1 MDYKYLRWQVI
12 DTPGV
17 LDHPLEEMNT
27 IEMQSITALAHIR
40 AAILYFMDLSE
51 QCGYTIEAQCKLFN
65 SIKPLFQN
73 RPVILVINKI
83 DIVRLSE
90 LSPENRAYVDTITS
104 DKSVTVVETSTY
116 SEEGVMDVRNVS
128 CDALLAH
135 RVEQKLKGSRIE
147 MVANKIHVAMPQ
159 KRDDVERTPFI
170 PDAVKSKVKYD
181 KNDPTRARL
190 ERDDEQDLAHGA
202 GVYSIDTKSKCLL
215 LPVKNKT
222 DIQNTT
228 FLPTILGSTMSFP
241 KSTMERTLPTLSTLT
256 LRLSSRLWSERKR
269 HWPNRASTLPTT
281 RRL

>member
-51 QCGYTIEAQCKLFN
+51 QCGYTIEAQVRQSAQTYRVRADKQCKLFN

-90 LSPENRAYVDTITS
+90 LSPENRAYVDTITA

-147 MVANKIHVAMPQ
+147 AVANKIHVAMPQ

-170 PDAVKSKVKYD
+170 PDAVKTKVKYD
-181 KNDPTRARL
+181 KNDPARARL

-202 GVYSIDTKSKCLL
+202 GVYSIDTKS
-215 LPVKNKT
+215 T
-222 DIQNTT
+222 
-228 FLPTILGSTMSFP
+228 S
-241 KSTMERTLPTLSTLT
+241 
-256 LRLSSRLWSERKR
+256 
-269 HWPNRASTLPTT
+269 
-281 RRL
+281 

>member
-1 MDYKYLRWQVI
+1 MNSVATPSRLRYVG
-12 DTPGV
+12 PGS
-17 LDHPLEEMNT
+17 E
-27 IEMQSITALAHIR
+27 
-40 AAILYFMDLSE
+40 AAFADK
-51 QCGYTIEAQCKLFN
+51 QCKLFN

-90 LSPENRAYVDTITS
+90 LSPENRAYVDTIIS

-159 KRDDVERTPFI
+159 KRDDVDRAPFI

-181 KNDPTRARL
+181 KTDPTRARL

-202 GVYSIDTKSKCLL
+202 GVYSIDTKSRLL
-215 LPVKNKT
+215 LSSYLG
-222 DIQNTT
+222 IQ
-228 FLPTILGSTMSFP
+228 LTIIRELHPCGRF
-241 KSTMERTLPTLSTLT
+241 MEIRCHARNIQRKEHC
-256 LRLSSRLWSERKR
+256 RLYRS
-269 HWPNRASTLPTT
+269 
-281 RRL
+281 